1 LKFIIAIICLRNNLF
16 ISIFIWILLILS
28 YISFLQNW
36 WRRRQLMQ
44 VKILHYLDNITK
56 GNKNYI
62 YYLNDIA
69 ENINIEAIYYYHHK
83 NNLFLRM
90 LQNWSKQRP
99 TNRTLY
105 QNYYSLY
112 YILFC
117 IQYWGFTFRVW
128 SRKHLFSRT
137 MYSGRDRDL
146 RFLSPITLTAIIPQ
160 KYCWTP

>member
-1 LKFIIAIICLRNNLF
+1 MKFIIAIICLRNNLF

-105 QNYYSLY
+105 QNYQFQYISIHSIIFYFVYNTEVSLSEFDLEN
-112 YILFC
+112 ICFLELC
-117 IQYWGFTFRVW
+117 IQVEIEISGFF
-128 SRKHLFSRT
+128 H
-137 MYSGRDRDL
+137 
-146 RFLSPITLTAIIPQ
+146 Q
-160 KYCWTP
+160 

>member
-1 LKFIIAIICLRNNLF
+1 MKFIIAIICLRNNLF

-44 VKILHYLDNITK
+44 VKILHYLDNIAK

-105 QNYYSLY
+105 QNYQFQYISIHSIIFYLY
-112 YILFC
+112 TI
-117 IQYWGFTFRVW
+117 
-128 SRKHLFSRT
+128 
-137 MYSGRDRDL
+137 L
-146 RFLSPITLTAIIPQ
+146 RFHFQSLI
-160 KYCWTP
+160 

>member
-1 LKFIIAIICLRNNLF
+1 
-16 ISIFIWILLILS
+16 
-28 YISFLQNW
+28 
-36 WRRRQLMQ
+36 MQ
-44 VKILHYLDNITK
+44 VKILNYLDNITK

-83 NNLFLRM
+83 NNLYLRM

-105 QNYYSLY
+105 QNYQFRYSSIHSIIY
-112 YILFC
+112 YFVYNTEVSLSEFDLEN
-117 IQYWGFTFRVW
+117 F
-128 SRKHLFSRT
+128 FSRT

-160 KYCWTP
+160 KYC

>member
-1 LKFIIAIICLRNNLF
+1 
-16 ISIFIWILLILS
+16 
-28 YISFLQNW
+28 
-36 WRRRQLMQ
+36 MQ
-44 VKILHYLDNITK
+44 VKILHYLDNIAK

-105 QNYYSLY
+105 QNYQFQYISIHSIIFYLY
-112 YILFC
+112 TI
-117 IQYWGFTFRVW
+117 
-128 SRKHLFSRT
+128 
-137 MYSGRDRDL
+137 L
-146 RFLSPITLTAIIPQ
+146 RFHFQSLI
-160 KYCWTP
+160 